1 MKTRTRAL
9 LTALLVFCLGFV
21 ALANFVDKEARERAW
36 WLPDQG
42 LRLGLDLR
50 GGVHLVLGPD
60 LESALSQE
68 LASIKGI
75 LDDELERK
83 DVSGVTG
90 AVAEKRLRVTAPAA
104 SDAEVVRE
112 ITDDYTAVLRSEAEG
127 EGGTVFTF
135 ELTDEQS
142 DFVRE
147 RALQQVLEVLRRRID
162 DPATGIPESV
172 ITRQGRERV
181 LVQIPGVE
189 QVPTELI
196 TGKGFLE
203 FKIVEDT
210 AENEEILAQRYPDG
224 LPEGMQ
230 IATEVDPGGRVLAA
244 YLVPEVAA
252 VTGDLLNDAFS
263 QFDQMRGEWRINFTW
278 SERGAEIFDEL
289 TGANI
294 GRGLAILL
302 DGRVQSAPVIR
313 ARIRTRGE
321 ISGNF
326 TQQEAAELAII
337 LRAGSLPID
346 IRIEEERTV
355 GPALGRDSIDR
366 GLRAS
371 LIGLLVI
378 VMFGIS
384 YYRLSGIYA
393 SLGLFANLLMLLG
406 LMSLF
411 RATLTLPGIA
421 GLVLTI
427 GMAVDA
433 NVIIFERIREEIRQ
447 GRATSAAVAAGFQK
461 ARWTILDANITTLV
475 TAIILFEF
483 GTGPIKGFAVTLS
496 VGILTSVFSALV
508 ITRLFYAWRPGESG
522 DAPLSI

>member
-1 MKTRTRAL
+1 MKPRTRAL
-9 LTALLVFCLGFV
+9 LTALLVFCLGYV
-21 ALANFVDKEARERAW
+21 ALANFVGKEAREQAW

-68 LASIKGI
+68 LASIKSI

-83 DVSGVTG
+83 DISGVTG
-90 AVAEKRLRVTAPAA
+90 AVADKRLRITAPAE
-104 SDAEVVRE
+104 SDAEAVRE
-112 ITDDYTAVLRSEAEG
+112 ITDDYVSVTRSEAAG

-210 AENEEILAQRYPDG
+210 AENEEILTQRYPDG

-252 VTGDLLNDAFS
+252 ITGDLLNDAFS
-263 QFDQMRGEWRINFTW
+263 NFDERRGEWRINFTW
-278 SERGAEIFDEL
+278 SERGAEVFSEL

-302 DGRVQSAPVIR
+302 DGRVQSAPTIR
-313 ARIRTRGE
+313 AKIFTRGE
-321 ISGNF
+321 ISGAF
-326 TQQEAAELAII
+326 TQQEAADLAII

-378 VMFGIS
+378 VLFGIS

-447 GRATSAAVAAGFQK
+447 GRTTSAAVAAGFQK
-461 ARWTILDANITTLV
+461 ARWTILDANITTLI